1 MDREYDDE
9 EYEEKESKS
18 EHEEWRETD
27 DARRHREWE
36 SDNRRPY

>member
-1 MDREYDDE
+1 MNTRDDE

-27 DARRHREWE
+27 DTRRHREYE